1 MKLDL
6 SHDLLPLLPPIYRE
20 VQDYQQICTAEKAE
34 FDLLTGSVERVQSNF
49 FFQTMDEDS
58 VAQWEKVFHIV
69 AVPEKES
76 LDFRRQRVMT
86 RIATR
91 PPYTL
96 GFLYQKLDELIGAGE
111 WTCSITYPLYELRL
125 ATSAKNQSYYDEVTH
140 LINQV
145 KPANIVFISMP
156 YLKTGILITEQ
167 VEVQKYDYQ
176 YRLGGW
182 ALGKK
187 PFAELG
193 GWTTAKAA
201 ASPTLT
207 QTLLLDVA
215 HKAAELATTA
225 RLNRAATVKPLKS
238 VIASATLQVGSETLM
253 ISGKN
258 LKLEASIEPETG
270 TGTST
275 VTHYELLND
284 AGETLY
290 ASNCYFGITEKTD
303 VDVNLSILEGA
314 DTVLANGSRY
324 HYLLGSW
331 LLGKDA
337 FASPGQN
344 NFVPVTATALASATV
359 TPLFLASLASYL
371 ADHINMV
378 QLNGDYTVSNL
389 AKSLS
394 GAAVTLQYELMPS
407 EKITK
412 VSAISAQDAFG
423 NALTQDTV
431 SVDTASRT
439 KFKHTITFKEG
450 TLLYGG

>member
-6 SHDLLPLLPPIYRE
+6 SHDLLPLLPPVYRN
-20 VQDYQQICTAEKAE
+20 VQDYQKICDAEKVE
-34 FDLLTGSVERVQSNF
+34 FDLLANSVEGIQNNF

-58 VAQWEKVFHIV
+58 VAQWEKVLHIV

-76 LDFRRQRVMT
+76 LEFRRQRVMT

-96 GFLYQKLDELIGAGE
+96 GFLYQKLDELIGAGG

-140 LINQV
+140 LINKI
-145 KPANIVFISMP
+145 KPAHIVFISMP

-167 VEVQKYDYQ
+167 VDVQKYDYQ

-187 PFAELG
+187 PFAEFG

-238 VIASATLQVGSETLM
+238 VIASATLQAGSETLI
-253 ISGKN
+253 ISGEN
-258 LKLEASIEPETG
+258 LKLEASIEPMADTP
-270 TGTST
+270 T
-275 VTHYELLND
+275 VKHYELLND

-290 ASNCYFGITEKTD
+290 ASDCYFGITEKTD
-303 VDVNLSILEGA
+303 VDVDLSILEGA
-314 DTVLANGSRY
+314 DTVLANGSR
-324 HYLLGSW
+324 

-344 NFVPVTATALASATV
+344 YFVPVTPAAPASASV
-359 TPLFLASLASYL
+359 TPLFLTSLASYM

-378 QLNGDYTVSNL
+378 KLNGDYTVPNL

-394 GAAVTLQYELMPS
+394 GAAVTLQYDLLPS

-423 NALTQDTV
+423 AALTQDDV
-431 SVDTASRT
+431 SIETTSRT
-439 KFKHTITFKEG
+439 TFKHTIIFKEG

>member
-34 FDLLTGSVERVQSNF
+34 FDLLAGSVEGVQSNF

-76 LDFRRQRVMT
+76 LAFRRQRVMT

-96 GFLYQKLDELIGAGE
+96 GFLYQKLDELIGADA

-140 LINQV
+140 LINQI
-145 KPANIVFISMP
+145 KPAHIVFISMP

-167 VEVQKYDYQ
+167 VDVQKYNYQ
-176 YRLGGW
+176 YRLGSW

-187 PFAELG
+187 PFAEFG

-207 QTLLLDVA
+207 GTLLLDMA

-238 VIASATLQVGSETLM
+238 GIASATLQAGSEMLI
-253 ISGKN
+253 ISGEN
-258 LKLEASIEPETG
+258 LKLEASIEPEAG
-270 TGTST
+270 NST
-275 VTHYELLND
+275 VNYYELLND

-290 ASNCYFGITEKTD
+290 ASDCYFGITEKTD

-337 FASPGQN
+337 FASPGQKY
-344 NFVPVTATALASATV
+344 FVPVTAAAPASASV

-378 QLNGDYTVSNL
+378 HLNGDYTVPNL

-394 GAAVTLQYELMPS
+394 GAAVTLQYELLPS

-412 VSAISAQDAFG
+412 VSTISAQDAFG
-423 NALTQDTV
+423 AALTQDDV
-431 SVDTASRT
+431 SVDTTSRT
-439 KFKHTITFKEG
+439 KFKHTIKFKEG

>member
-6 SHDLLPLLPPIYRE
+6 SHDLPLLPPIYRE

-34 FDLLTGSVERVQSNF
+34 FDLLAGSVEGVQSNF

-76 LDFRRQRVMT
+76 LEFRRQRVMT

-96 GFLYQKLDELIGAGE
+96 GFLYQKLDELIGAGA
-111 WTCSITYPLYELRL
+111 WTCSIIYPLYELRL

-140 LINQV
+140 LINQI
-145 KPANIVFISMP
+145 KPAHIVFISMP

-167 VEVQKYDYQ
+167 VEVQKYDYR

-182 ALGKK
+182 ALGKS
-187 PFAELG
+187 PFSVLG
-193 GWTTAKAA
+193 AWTTAKAA

-207 QTLLLDVA
+207 RTLLLDVA
-215 HKAAELATTA
+215 HRAAELATTA

-238 VIASATLQVGSETLM
+238 VIASATLQVGSKTL
-253 ISGKN
+253 IILGEN
-258 LKLEASIEPETG
+258 LKLEASVEPMADIP
-270 TGTST
+270 T
-275 VTHYELLND
+275 VTHYEILND

-290 ASNCYFGITEKTD
+290 ASDCYFGITEKTD

-337 FASPGQN
+337 FTGTKLFCPGDGRRAR
-344 NFVPVTATALASATV
+344 FRICDPAVPGKPCLVPGGSHQHGAAERRLYRSEPRKEPFRCGSHAAVRASAIGK
-359 TPLFLASLASYL
+359 
-371 ADHINMV
+371 DH
-378 QLNGDYTVSNL
+378 
-389 AKSLS
+389 KSLCHFRTRC
-394 GAAVTLQYELMPS
+394 VR
-407 EKITK
+407 
-412 VSAISAQDAFG
+412 
-423 NALTQDTV
+423 
-431 SVDTASRT
+431 SRP
-439 KFKHTITFKEG
+439 HAG
-450 TLLYGG
+450 RC

>member
-1 MKLDL
+1 M
-6 SHDLLPLLPPIYRE
+6 
-20 VQDYQQICTAEKAE
+20 
-34 FDLLTGSVERVQSNF
+34 
-49 FFQTMDEDS
+49 
-58 VAQWEKVFHIV
+58 
-69 AVPEKES
+69 
-76 LDFRRQRVMT
+76 
-86 RIATR
+86 
-91 PPYTL
+91 
-96 GFLYQKLDELIGAGE
+96 
-111 WTCSITYPLYELRL
+111 
-125 ATSAKNQSYYDEVTH
+125 TH
-140 LINQV
+140 LINQI
-145 KPANIVFISMP
+145 KPAHIVFISMP

-167 VEVQKYDYQ
+167 VDVQKYDYK

-187 PFAELG
+187 PFAEFG

-207 QTLLLDVA
+207 RTLLLDVA
-215 HKAAELATTA
+215 NKAAELATAA

-238 VIASATLQVGSETLM
+238 DIASATLQVGSETLI
-253 ISGKN
+253 ISGEN
-258 LKLEASIEPETG
+258 LKLEASIEPEAG
-270 TGTST
+270 NST
-275 VTHYELLND
+275 VTHYEILND

-290 ASNCYFGITEKTD
+290 ASDCYFGITEKTD

-344 NFVPVTATALASATV
+344 NFVPVTAAAPASASV
-359 TPLFLASLASYL
+359 TPLFLTSLASYM

-378 QLNGDYTVSNL
+378 RLNGDYTVPNL

-394 GAAVTLQYELMPS
+394 GAAVTLQYELLPS

-423 NALTQDTV
+423 AALTQDDV
-431 SVDTASRT
+431 SIETTSRT
-439 KFKHTITFKEG
+439 KFKHTIIFKEG